1 MELNSNNNSNNN
13 NNDNDS
19 NWKGKTLVVAT
30 KKTSEIKKE
39 KFLAGFLKQDC
50 FKVIAVSFSIIN
62 QVFFVALISF
72 SLVITIIVIIIIV
85 FIILILFI

>member
-30 KKTSEIKKE
+30 KKTLEIKK
-39 KFLAGFLKQDC
+39 KNFLLDF
-50 FKVIAVSFSIIN
+50 
-62 QVFFVALISF
+62 
-72 SLVITIIVIIIIV
+72 
-85 FIILILFI
+85 

>member
-30 KKTSEIKKE
+30 KKALEIKK
-39 KFLAGFLKQDC
+39 KNFLLDF
-50 FKVIAVSFSIIN
+50 
-62 QVFFVALISF
+62 
-72 SLVITIIVIIIIV
+72 
-85 FIILILFI
+85 